1 MFQKFKAKF
10 IAEKT
15 DISKELAKTGKQV
28 SNLESCIENAISL
41 ASKLAS
47 LWDCSDYSD
56 KMKLQFLVFPEGIV
70 YNRKKD
76 ECRTLRVNSIFRC
89 IADVAMVS
97 ANEKSGGNTEN
108 CISSALVEPAG
119 VEPASKHMPNK
130 LSTCVFLY

>member
-28 SNLESCIENAISL
+28 SNLEGCIENAISF

-56 KMKLQFLVFPEGIV
+56 KMKLQFLVFPEGIA

-89 IADVAMVS
+89 IADVASVS
-97 ANEKSGGNTEN
+97 ANKKSGGNTEN
-108 CISSALVEPAG
+108 CISSASVEDIG
-119 VEPASKHMPNK
+119 VEPMTLCVQGRCSSQ
-130 LSTCVFLY
+130 LS